1 MFSTTFNWMAWI
13 NVSIQKE
20 VKRITNSL
28 ISTLVTFCTSL
39 FVPEVWS
46 CSIEYNIK
54 QQHYINKQA

>member
-1 MFSTTFNWMAWI
+1 MISTTFNWMALF

-20 VKRITNSL
+20 VKRIT